1 MAESNKEKLLEAGTG
16 LLAEKT
22 FSEITMD
29 EVAQRSGLTK
39 PMIYYYFDSKE
50 GFYKGLARHL
60 LDIIRRYL
68 EDIFLPNRSL
78 RECLYDL
85 MEQRMQFVRENPGS
99 SKAIM
104 SMMHDPN
111 IGRLIKEL
119 QDEFGRHVDIMRP
132 VFEKAVET
140 GEIRADVPY
149 SMIMMMI
156 NSTSVAYSVRFLK
169 GIEDPSLPDPKTV
182 VDVLFEGIAPEALKE
197 VR

>member
-39 PMIYYYFDSKE
+39 PMIYYYFDNKE

-68 EDIFLPNRSL
+68 EDIFRPNRSL

-85 MEQRMQFVRENPGS
+85 MEQRMQFVRENPGP

-132 VFEKAVET
+132 VFERAVET

-149 SMIMMMI
+149 SMVMVMI
-156 NSTSVAYSVRFLK
+156 NSTSVAYSVRVLK
-169 GIEDPSLPDPKTV
+169 GIEEPSLPDPKTV
-182 VDVLFEGIAPEALKE
+182 VDVLFEGITPEVLKE